1 MNKYDDNT
9 VHLDINIDTRTRG
22 HIKKLVIKRC
32 HYDVRKY
39 SFCIRVV
46 NIWNSL
52 PNKVISATSVNSF
65 KNRLDLFWADQEVS
79 YNYKANIT
87 GNRGIKL

>member
-9 VHLDINIDTRTRG
+9 VHMDVNIDTRTRG
-22 HIKKLVIKRC
+22 HKKLVVNRC

-52 PNKVISATSVNSF
+52 TI
-65 KNRLDLFWADQEVS
+65 
-79 YNYKANIT
+79 
-87 GNRGIKL
+87 